1 MYLITF
7 LRKANEKEYIIK
19 TIFIIGI
26 CANLLGISY
35 YKYQGFFLENIS
47 TIFDLNLEIPKLVL
61 PLAISFFTFQQIAYL
76 VDVYKGRISGNHSF
90 WKYCLFVTFFPQLIA
105 GPIVRYQALMPQ
117 FSFQENL
124 RLNSESLALGISI
137 FSVGL
142 FKKFLA
148 DAIAIHCDPVFMAAY
163 NGEVLSFFEAWYGAL
178 AYTMQLYFDFS
189 GYSDMA
195 IGIGNMFGIRLPLNF
210 FSPYKAAS
218 IIDFWRRWHMTLSK
232 FLRDYLYIPL
242 GGNRKGEF
250 RRYMNILITMLLGG
264 LWHGAGWT
272 FVLWGGLH
280 GLYLLINHCWQ
291 YLLVKLELTQLS
303 NQIWMRLMGR
313 IITFI
318 AVVFAWVIFRS
329 ENLEVAVQMLNSM
342 TRVSDISVWHL
353 LNDTLQRAELNDSF
367 QLGNYWQFLSPNA
380 LIRIS
385 GFNLLVML
393 LTIVWFFPNT
403 QQLFDEYTPTVQT
416 YDVQLEAEFENSPKY
431 LQWKPRFTWLYIII
445 IMNLV
450 SFSALA
456 SIPSE
461 FLYFQF

>member
-1 MYLITF
+1 MIISSIIGNYLVMYLITF

-35 YKYQGFFLENIS
+35 YKYQGFFIENIS

-90 WKYCLFVTFFPQLIA
+90 WKYCLFVTFFTQLIA

-117 FSFQENL
+117 FSFQENP

-148 DAIAIHCDPVFMAAY
+148 DAIAIHGDPVFMAAY

-218 IIDFWRRWHMTLSK
+218 IIDFLRRWHMT
-232 FLRDYLYIPL
+232 FL
-242 GGNRKGEF
+242 
-250 RRYMNILITMLLGG
+250 
-264 LWHGAGWT
+264 
-272 FVLWGGLH
+272 
-280 GLYLLINHCWQ
+280 
-291 YLLVKLELTQLS
+291 
-303 NQIWMRLMGR
+303 
-313 IITFI
+313 
-318 AVVFAWVIFRS
+318 
-329 ENLEVAVQMLNSM
+329 
-342 TRVSDISVWHL
+342 
-353 LNDTLQRAELNDSF
+353 
-367 QLGNYWQFLSPNA
+367 
-380 LIRIS
+380 
-385 GFNLLVML
+385 
-393 LTIVWFFPNT
+393 
-403 QQLFDEYTPTVQT
+403 
-416 YDVQLEAEFENSPKY
+416 
-431 LQWKPRFTWLYIII
+431 
-445 IMNLV
+445 
-450 SFSALA
+450 
-456 SIPSE
+456 
-461 FLYFQF
+461 